1 MLTGTIRSVRGQS
14 AIVDRNALA
23 ASLNPRHNDSLT
35 VTVEIDR
42 RDLQQVSNGVC
53 EIGRSAKVIFPD
65 KGNGFASLIPA
76 AFAARN

>member
-1 MLTGTIRSVRGQS
+1 
-14 AIVDRNALA
+14 
-23 ASLNPRHNDSLT
+23 